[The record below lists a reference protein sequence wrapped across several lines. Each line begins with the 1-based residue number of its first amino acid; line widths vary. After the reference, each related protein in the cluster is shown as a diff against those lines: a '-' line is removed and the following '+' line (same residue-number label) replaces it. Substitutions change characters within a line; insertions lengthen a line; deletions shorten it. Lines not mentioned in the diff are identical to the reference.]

1 MITMMEHNTDRLF
14 WTISTIIV
22 GALLLTIGV
31 KAFPNSVGK
40 VLQPMSGVIRS
51 ADDVQTAATKDN
63 NEFNKYEKD
72 NQAIKAVIQAQSQQ
86 IADYQQKLN
95 DSLSKM
101 NAINDQILALEA
113 DKTGENNAKAIND
126 LRNSL
131 STTQNSISQY
141 QNQIGNTNA
150 EIQLL
155 QSIQQNHSKNITDDE
170 NFIKQL
176 QSALGNVVNSTNNA
190 QNSANEAN
198 AAAQALGKSTLQYRG
213 EWQGN
218 YWDWDPHQDGIYSI
232 TGATGAPNGLPSNF
246 TGWGTMI
253 LVTNASGSDK
263 YGILYDNSGRVYTNH
278 LFVNSSTFNGWIQ
291 TDGHGV

>member
-14 WTISTIIV
+14 WTISAIIV
-22 GALLLTIGV
+22 GALLLAIGT
-31 KAFPNSVGK
+31 KTFPNTVGR
-40 VLQPMSGVIRS
+40 VLQPMSGVIKS

-101 NAINDQILALEA
+101 NAINDQILALES

-131 STTQNSISQY
+131 NTTQNSISQY

-155 QSIQQNHSKNITDDE
+155 QSIQQNHSKNISDDE
-170 NFIKQL
+170 NLIKQL
-176 QSALGNVVNSTNNA
+176 QDSLANVINANNNT
-190 QNSANEAN
+190 QNAADNAN

-213 EWQGN
+213 EWQGQ
-218 YWDWDPHQDGIYSI
+218 YWDWDPHSDGIYSI

-246 TGWGTMI
+246 TGWGVMI
-253 LVTNASGSDK
+253 LITNNNGADK
-263 YGILYDNSGRVYTNH
+263 YGILYDNNGHVFNNH
-278 LFVNSSTFNGWIQ
+278 LFVGAGAFSGWVQ